1 MRAHTISRAFRPS
14 VAVPG
19 VDPVVT
25 APVNHALFAGVIDV
39 MVDAYPELV
48 SRQTVIEATLK
59 KEEEQ
64 VAKTLE
70 QGLRLLEAE
79 LAEMSGSVWKVLVSE
94 GQRVAAGDVLL
105 VVESMKMEFS
115 VLAPQD
121 ATVHRLMC
129 REGAPV
135 AAGQDV
141 LVLVTED

>member
-1 MRAHTISRAFRPS
+1 MRVTIR
-14 VAVPG
+14 
-19 VDPVVT
+19 
-25 APVNHALFAGVIDV
+25 LFARLRDLAGSG
-39 MVDAYPELV
+39 ELV
-48 SRQTVIEATLK
+48 RDVPHPATV
-59 KEEEQ
+59 Q
-64 VAKTLE
+64 
-70 QGLRLLEAE
+70 
-79 LAEMSGSVWKVLVSE
+79 SVWKVLVSE